1 MINHNLKS
9 LAYSYGPDKQDE
21 MRKKLVSAV
30 DVFHDV
36 RGMNDIQIVEL
47 ARADKLDIAIDL
59 KGFTQE
65 HKIGTLCLR
74 FGTSPDQLS
83 WLSRNIRR

>member
-1 MINHNLKS
+1 
-9 LAYSYGPDKQDE
+9 

-47 ARADKLDIAIDL
+47 ARAEKLDIAIDL
-59 KGFTQE
+59 ERLYAKHAWHPSLTDWHQFRSAILVIQE
-65 HKIGTLCLR
+65 H
-74 FGTSPDQLS
+74 
-83 WLSRNIRR
+83 

>member
-1 MINHNLKS
+1 MIRARLRS
-9 LAYSYGPDKQDE
+9 YAYSYGPDKQDE

-59 KGFTQE
+59 ERLYEE
-65 HKIGTLCLR
+65 HTIGTLCLR

>member
-1 MINHNLKS
+1 MYLMAQIFAAHDKS
-9 LAYSYGPDKQDE
+9 RFEILAYSYGPDKQDE

-47 ARADKLDIAIDL
+47 ARADKPRYCD
-59 KGFTQE
+59 
-65 HKIGTLCLR
+65 
-74 FGTSPDQLS
+74 
-83 WLSRNIRR
+83 